1 VNQPIRTIVLVV
13 VVVYRDGFAP
23 NGGVVCGPM
32 DGWTPMT
39 PASQTADIEARAL

>member
-32 DGWTPMT
+32 DGPMT
-39 PASQTADIEARAL
+39 PAPQTADIEARAL